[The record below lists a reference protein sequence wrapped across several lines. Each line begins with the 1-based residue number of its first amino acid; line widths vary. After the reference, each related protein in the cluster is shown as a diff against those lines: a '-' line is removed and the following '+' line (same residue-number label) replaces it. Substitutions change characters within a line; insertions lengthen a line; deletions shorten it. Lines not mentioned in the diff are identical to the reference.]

1 MDAMPGTFEGVTLYK
16 YRAYTAYALEMLIN
30 RELYFAPP
38 DQLNDPYDC
47 RLNIRSSLTAAIARA
62 EQLQNKELHERLQ
75 RLREIDHVYEKMDRD
90 LSTLGVFS
98 LSRTPTHILLWSHY
112 AHNHIGFCAGF
123 QFSEALTT
131 HRGPHGIIG
140 ATDVGYS
147 TSNPFVE
154 FFEEIASSGNVPP
167 WEEVWPTLLSVGMAV
182 KADAW
187 RYEEEVRI
195 LRSEPGTVPF
205 SATELT
211 EIVFGL
217 NMPSPSRNTVRR
229 VLSGADWAH
238 VKFREIV
245 RLDDF
250 SFGVRDAT

>member
-1 MDAMPGTFEGVTLYK
+1 MDAVSTTFTGVTLYK

-30 RELYFAPP
+30 RELYFARP
-38 DQLNDPYDC
+38 DELNDPYDC
-47 RLNIRSSLTAAIARA
+47 RLNIRRSLTAAIARA
-62 EQLQNKELHERLQ
+62 EQLQNNELHQRLQ
-75 RLREIDHVYEKMDRD
+75 RLRGIDHVYEKMDRD
-90 LSTLGVFS
+90 ISSVGVFS
-98 LSRTPTHILLWSHY
+98 LSRTPTHVLLWSHY
-112 AHNHIGFCAGF
+112 AHNHTGFCAGF

-140 ATDVGYS
+140 ASDVGYS

-154 FFEEIASSGNVPP
+154 LFQEIASSNKIPP
-167 WEEVWPTLLSVGMAV
+167 WEEVWPTLVSVGMAV

-195 LRSEPGTVPF
+195 LRSEPGVVPF
-205 SATELT
+205 SAAELT

-217 NMPSPSRNTVRR
+217 DMPPRSRNTIRR
-229 VLSGADWAH
+229 VLSGTDWTH
-238 VKFREIV
+238 VKFREIA

-250 SFGVRDAT
+250 SFELRDAT